1 MYHDLLWVVE
11 DITAQ
16 VPIQELIEV
25 GHETLCLHRP
35 LPGRVHALQLVT
47 KVTHLGGH
55 IADVLVQLLEVLEGY
70 LYGDREL
77 CKKKSHI
84 V

>member
-1 MYHDLLWVVE
+1 MYPDFFWVVE

-16 VPIQELIEV
+16 LPIQELIKV
-25 GHETLCLHRP
+25 GHETLGLHSP

-70 LYGDREL
+70 LYGDKEL
-77 CKKKSHI
+77 CKKKSH

>member
-1 MYHDLLWVVE
+1 MYPDFFWVVE

-16 VPIQELIEV
+16 LPIQELIKV
-25 GHETLCLHRP
+25 GHETLGLHSP
-35 LPGRVHALQLVT
+35 LPGRVHALQLVA

-70 LYGDREL
+70 LYGDKEL
-77 CKKKSHI
+77 CKKKSH